1 MTWVNLL
8 IILVSCTVFV
18 FAKNWLSKYKKDIKL
33 LLLMVFFDS
42 FLVMFQVML
51 VNMLGLN
58 YGYLDEVL
66 ISFLYCMLLPSAY
79 IDMFENS
86 VSK

>member
-8 IILVSCTVFV
+8 IILVSCAVFV
-18 FAKNWLSKYKKDIKL
+18 FIKNVLTKHKREIKL
-33 LLLMVFFDS
+33 LLLMVFIDS
-42 FLVMFQVML
+42 FLVMFQVMI
-51 VNMLGLN
+51 VNMFGLN

-79 IDMFENS
+79 MDMFENS
-86 VSK
+86 STR